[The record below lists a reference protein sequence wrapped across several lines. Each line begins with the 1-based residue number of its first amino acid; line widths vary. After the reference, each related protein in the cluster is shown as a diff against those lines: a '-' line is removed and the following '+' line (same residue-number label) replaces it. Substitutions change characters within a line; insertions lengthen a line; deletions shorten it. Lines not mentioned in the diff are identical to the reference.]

1 MVFPMSSSNTLET
14 RSGLR
19 GIIARSATDTARH
32 DLQLERVVE
41 RVRLP
46 FRERHRSSFQP
57 GTTGVIMSDVNAAAS
72 RSQAT
77 S

>member
-32 DLQLERVVE
+32 DLQLERVVDE
-41 RVRLP
+41 RA
-46 FRERHRSSFQP
+46 FACRSEN
-57 GTTGVIMSDVNAAAS
+57 GIARAS
-72 RSQAT
+72 SLEPPEL
-77 S
+77 